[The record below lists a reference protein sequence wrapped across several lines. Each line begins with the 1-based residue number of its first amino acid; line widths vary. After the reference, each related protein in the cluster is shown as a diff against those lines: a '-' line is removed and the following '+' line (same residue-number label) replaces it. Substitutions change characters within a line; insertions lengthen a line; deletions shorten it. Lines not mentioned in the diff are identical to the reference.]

1 MITISTPQNRLQS
14 HQRLRRLCLS
24 ALLFIVFAGLPAAV
38 EAQVETGRVAALD
51 HLGRGTAAF
60 RTGDMERAVREWSE
74 AIRLARLIPAPDLEA
89 QALVRRGEA
98 YRTQGY
104 LRDAGTDLRAALA
117 TAEASGSQSLIAG
130 SSGALGNLELAARHA
145 DLAEPLL
152 LRSRDLARRLGDHNT
167 LAASNNDL
175 GNLYAQTGRAEA
187 AASAYAE
194 AIASAAAAGDD
205 ALAATVEVNAARLA
219 MHRNDPAQARGLLT
233 RALDRLQRTP
243 PSYSG
248 AMALV
253 AAGSAVIE
261 GKGKISP
268 EDRLIAERAFGA
280 AQTAADSLH
289 NPTLSSLARGG
300 LGKLYEHTGR
310 VGEAS
315 RLTEEALFAA
325 QRAPAPEL
333 SYRWDWQQARLARQ
347 QGHLDT
353 ALASYRRAVAG
364 LQSVRQDIP
373 VEYRDG
379 RSSYLT
385 TFGPLYLE
393 FGDLLLRRSAAD
405 PAHAAPLI
413 REARDTIEQ
422 LKESELQDY
431 FRDSCITSFE
441 ARRQSIDTV
450 APGVAVLYPIS
461 LPDRLELLVSFGQEQ
476 RQFTIP
482 VPETALRTEV
492 QRFRELLEKRTTN
505 EYLVPARQL
514 YDQIIR
520 PLDPL
525 LAARGIDTLVIVPDS
540 VLRVIPFAA
549 LHDGRNFLIER
560 YATAIAPSMHLIDPK
575 PLAAG
580 PRVALILGISQSVQG
595 FGDLPNVVREVSE
608 VHDVAGGKELVND
621 AFTEASFKGELKT
634 VPYNIVHIASHGQ
647 FGADPKHTFLVAYD
661 GKLSMDELE
670 SGIKYSEHREKALE
684 LLVLSACETATG
696 DDRAALG
703 LAGVAL
709 KAGARSALASLWHVS
724 SKATGKLVVDF
735 YRALQSP
742 GQSKAH
748 ALQAAQRKAASSQ
761 RYAHPAYWAPFLLIG
776 NWL

>member
-1 MITISTPQNRLQS
+1 LQS
-14 HQRLRRLCLS
+14 REHRGRFCRY
-24 ALLFIVFAGLPAAV
+24 ALLFIVLACLPAGA
-38 EAQVETGRVAALD
+38 EAQVETGRGAALD

-60 RTGDMERAVREWSE
+60 RTGDMAAAVQEWSE
-74 AIRLARLIPAPDLEA
+74 AIRLARLIPAPDLEV
-89 QALVRRGEA
+89 QALARRGEA

-104 LRDAGTDLRAALA
+104 LRNADADLRAALA
-117 TAEASGSQSLIAG
+117 EAEASGNQNLIAA
-130 SSGALGNLELAARHA
+130 SSGAMGNLELAARHT

-152 LRSRDLARRLGDHNT
+152 VRSRDLARRLGDRNT
-167 LAASNNDL
+167 LAASENDL
-175 GNLYAQTGRAEA
+175 GNLYAQTGRAA
-187 AASAYAE
+187 AAADAYGE

-205 ALAATVEVNAARLA
+205 TMVATVEVNAARLA
-219 MHRNDPAQARGLLT
+219 LHRNDPAHARALLT
-233 RALDRLQRTP
+233 RAVDRLQRAP

-253 AAGSAVIE
+253 SAGSAVPDR
-261 GKGKISP
+261 KGNISA
-268 EDRLIAERAFGA
+268 EDRRIAERAFETA
-280 AQTAADSLH
+280 VRAADSLH
-289 NPTLSSLARGG
+289 NATLSSLARGG

-315 RLTEEALFAA
+315 RLTDEALFAA

-333 SYRWDWQQARLARQ
+333 SYRWDWQQARLARR
-347 QGHLDT
+347 QGHFDT

-431 FRDSCITSFE
+431 FRDSCVTSFE

-450 APGVAVLYPIS
+450 APGAAVLYPIS

-482 VPETALRTEV
+482 VPEPALRAEV

-505 EYLVPARQL
+505 EYLVPAQQL

-525 LAARGIDTLVIVPDS
+525 LAEHHIDTLVIVPDS
-540 VLRVIPFAA
+540 VLRVVPFAA

-580 PRVALILGISQSVQG
+580 PRVALVLGISQSVQG
-595 FGDLPNVVREVSE
+595 FGDLPNVSREVSE
-608 VHDVAGGKELVND
+608 VHDIEGGKELIND
-621 AFTEASFKGELKT
+621 AFTQASFDGELKT

-661 GKLSMDELE
+661 GQLNMDELE
-670 SGIKYSEHREKALE
+670 TGIKYSEHREKALE

-703 LAGVAL
+703 LAGIAL
-709 KAGARSALASLWHVS
+709 KAGARSAVASLWYVS
-724 SKATGKLVVDF
+724 DQATGRLVVDF
-735 YRALQSP
+735 YRALQTA
-742 GQSKAH
+742 GQSKAR
-748 ALQAAQRKAASSQ
+748 ALQAAQRKLASSQ